1 MTIHFIAIGGSAMH
15 NLAIALHLKEVTV
28 TGSDDEIFEPS
39 RSRLA
44 AYGLLPATSG
54 WDEKRIH
61 AGLDAVVLGMHA
73 HADNPELVKAKKLKL
88 KIYSYPEFLY
98 EHSKNKK
105 RVVIG
110 GSHGKTTITALILHV
125 LKHHAVAFDYMVG
138 AQLDDFDVM
147 VRLSDEAPVMVLE
160 GDEYLTSALDL
171 RPKFHVYHP
180 DIALISGIAWDH
192 MNVFPTFEDYKEQ
205 FRTFIGL
212 IPAGGTLVYCEDDET
227 VRELCRGIRNDIT
240 IIPYSVPAFKNE
252 DGITY
257 LRYGEGDF
265 PLKIFGRHNLLNI
278 SGARVI
284 CNLLG
289 VSDGMFYEA
298 VTTFQGASKRL
309 ELVAA
314 GPQTAVYRDFAH
326 APSKLEAT
334 TRALKEQYPGRHLV
348 ACMELHTYSSL
359 NSAFLPQYRDTMRF
373 ADTAFVYFNPH
384 VLALKRLPPLSQE
397 MVRTAF
403 NHGHIRVFI
412 SSQEMVHALE
422 SLSWHHTNLLMMTSG
437 DFDGLDVKVLAG
449 KVVALAGSGL

>member
-1 MTIHFIAIGGSAMH
+1 MKIHFIAIGGSAMH
-15 NLAIALHLKEVTV
+15 NLAIALHLKGATV
-28 TGSDDEIFEPS
+28 TGSDDDIFEPS

-44 AYGLLPATSG
+44 AFGLLPATPG

-61 AGLDAVVLGMHA
+61 GGLEAVVLGMHA
-73 HADNPELVKAKKLKL
+73 HADNPELVKAKKLGL

-110 GSHGKTTITALILHV
+110 GSHGKTTVTALILHV
-125 LKHHAVAFDYMVG
+125 LKHHNMAFDYMVG

-160 GDEYLTSALDL
+160 GDEYLTSALDP
-171 RPKFHVYHP
+171 RPKFHVYRP

-192 MNVFPTFEDYKEQ
+192 MNVFPTFEDYSEQ
-205 FRTFIGL
+205 FKSFIGL
-212 IPAGGTLVYCEDDET
+212 IPAGGTLVYCEDDVT
-227 VRELCRGIRNDIT
+227 VRELCRDIRDDIT

-252 DGITY
+252 GGITC
-257 LRYGEGDF
+257 LRYGEKDF

-278 SGARVI
+278 NGARVI

-298 VTTFQGASKRL
+298 VTTFKGASKRL

-326 APSKLEAT
+326 SPSKLEAT
-334 TRALKEQYPGRHLV
+334 ARALKEQYPGRQLV

-359 NSAFLPQYRDTMRF
+359 NSAFLPQYHDTMRF

-384 VLALKRLPPLSQE
+384 VLALKRLPALSPE
-397 MVRTAF
+397 MIKKAF
-403 NHGHIRVFI
+403 GHDNLYVFTG
-412 SSQEMVHALE
+412 SKEMIQALE
-422 SLSWHHTNLLMMTSG
+422 SLAWGNANLLMMTSG
-437 DFDGLDVKVLAG
+437 DFDGIDISALTG
-449 KVVALAGSGL
+449 KVMSLAGSSR